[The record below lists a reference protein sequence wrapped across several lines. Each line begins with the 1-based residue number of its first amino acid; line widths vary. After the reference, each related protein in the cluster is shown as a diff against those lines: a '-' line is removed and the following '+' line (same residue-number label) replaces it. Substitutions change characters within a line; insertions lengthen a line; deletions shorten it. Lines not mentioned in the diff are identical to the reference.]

1 MLDNYCKVISIEALT
16 MLDIVRK
23 DILPSAIAY
32 TQTLINY
39 HSGLAEFTAT
49 SERIPSHS
57 LISRLSSLANS
68 LIRRSD
74 ELESM
79 LTRSRNI
86 FDLQEAARYMGE
98 DVTSAMNLLRT
109 SADEIEMLLPSELM
123 PYPSY
128 SELLFSI

>member
-1 MLDNYCKVISIEALT
+1 
-16 MLDIVRK
+16 
-23 DILPSAIAY
+23 
-32 TQTLINY
+32 
-39 HSGLAEFTAT
+39 
-49 SERIPSHS
+49 
-57 LISRLSSLANS
+57 
-68 LIRRSD
+68 
-74 ELESM
+74 M

-86 FDLQEAARYMGE
+86 LDLQEAARYMGE